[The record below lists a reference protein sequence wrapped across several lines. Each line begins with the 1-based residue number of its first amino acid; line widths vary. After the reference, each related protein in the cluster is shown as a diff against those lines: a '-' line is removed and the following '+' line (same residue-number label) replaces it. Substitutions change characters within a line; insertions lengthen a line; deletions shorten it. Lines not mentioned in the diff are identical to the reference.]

1 MGFDSFVDNTKAV
14 GFLRDILATGQI
26 PGALLLCGPDGVG
39 KKTLA
44 TMFAKALNCE
54 RFRDDF
60 CGDCVH
66 CRKVQEMLDT
76 AQRDFAVRRDL
87 KEVSKRTEGF
97 LYFDVQVIEPLGR
110 FILIEQ
116 VRQIRNIAYTRP
128 FELSRRVF
136 IIDQAQSVHWQA
148 VDVLLK
154 VLEESP
160 DTTTLILVSP
170 NRFGLRPTVRS
181 RCRVIQFK
189 AIDESTLLNILAEE
203 GRVPPAK
210 QALVARLAADSLAR
224 AKVFN
229 LEEFQRKRNPWLEYL
244 SSLLDRRA
252 GIEAEPDWRMLF
264 ESTRVLSEHRAE
276 FEDTLRVGY
285 SLLSDLTRVLERQ
298 PDAEVTNIDLVGQ
311 LKNWAPKLQFRGIEA
326 LKAGLDEANRL
337 YSRNINFQL
346 CLDALAV
353 DVNNLIKN

>member
-1 MGFDSFVDNTKAV
+1 MGFNSFVDNTKAV
-14 GFLRDILATGQI
+14 EFMRDILATGQI

-54 RFRDDF
+54 RSRDDF
-60 CGDCVH
+60 CGECSR
-66 CRKVQEMLDT
+66 CRKVQEMLD
-76 AQRDFAVRRDL
+76 AAERDFAVRRDL

-97 LYFDVQVIEPLGR
+97 VYFDVQVIEPLGR

-160 DTTTLILVSP
+160 DTTTLILVCP
-170 NRFGLRPTVRS
+170 NRFGLRPTILS

-189 AIDESTLLNILAEE
+189 AIDESTLLKILAEE
-203 GRVPPAK
+203 GRVPPVK
-210 QALVARLAADSLAR
+210 QALVARLAAGSLAR
-224 AKVFN
+224 AKTFN

-244 SSLLDRRA
+244 SSLLDRA
-252 GIEAEPDWRMLF
+252 TGIGKEPDWKILF
-264 ESTRVLSEHRAE
+264 ESTRTLSERRGE
-276 FEDTLRVGY
+276 FEDTLRIGY
-285 SLLSDLTRVLERQ
+285 SLLSDLMRVLERQ
-298 PDAEVTNIDLVGQ
+298 SESEVTNIDVVGR
-311 LKNWAPKLQFRGIEA
+311 LKTWAHKLQFRGIEA
-326 LKAGLDEANRL
+326 LKAGLDEAFRL
-337 YSRNINFQL
+337 YTRNINLQL

-353 DVNNLIKN
+353 DVHNLTKD